1 MDNSSNNLFK
11 ALKDLGVDVDGTIS
25 RFVDNSEI
33 YIRFLKRFPD
43 EDRLT
48 PIKDAIKAK
57 DYDKLLQAAHK
68 LKGVSANLGM
78 NELSGKAAKIV
89 DKVRSSNYDGFEA
102 DSDSVEET
110 YNIICDTIKNNI
122 V

>member
-89 DKVRSSNYDGFEA
+89 DKVRSGNYDGFEA
-102 DSDSVEET
+102 DSDSVEEA

-122 V
+122 